1 MLLSIGNWAP
11 QWGHT
16 YLARGRGHQYALK
29 SLAGGS
35 ALVVDGVDYPTP
47 GEHSCHI
54 TLLERQA
61 VVADYTSGTL
71 SLFPLDQEGIPCGA
85 PELLRFFGHGPHPE
99 RQKSPHIHSSW
110 LSPEGDRIVVA
121 DLGSDALYRFAVTDG
136 RLVPASRERFPMPP
150 GCGPRHC
157 AFGRGVLYVATELS
171 DEVLV
176 VAWPGMDLRQRL
188 LVNPLRPGGGGH
200 LVLSPDGH
208 FLYVSSRLQ
217 GDGVATFAVHP
228 DGQLEKVA
236 FTPTGRHP
244 RHFCLSP
251 DGALLMVACRDDNR
265 IQFFDRS
272 ASDGTLSENGLCLE
286 VEKPVYV
293 EAYEED

>member
-35 ALVVDGVDYPTP
+35 ALVVDGVEYSTP

-61 VVADYTSGTL
+61 VVADYPSGTL

-85 PELLRFFGHGPHPE
+85 PELLRFSGHGPHPE
-99 RQKSPHIHSSW
+99 RQTSPHIHSSW

-136 RLVPASRERFPMPP
+136 RLVPASRERFQMPP

-176 VAWPGMDLRQRL
+176 VGWPEMDLRQRL

-200 LVLSPDGH
+200 LVLSPDGR

>member
-1 MLLSIGNWAP
+1 
-11 QWGHT
+11 
-16 YLARGRGHQYALK
+16 
-29 SLAGGS
+29 
-35 ALVVDGVDYPTP
+35 
-47 GEHSCHI
+47 
-54 TLLERQA
+54 
-61 VVADYTSGTL
+61 
-71 SLFPLDQEGIPCGA
+71 
-85 PELLRFFGHGPHPE
+85 
-99 RQKSPHIHSSW
+99 
-110 LSPEGDRIVVA
+110 
-121 DLGSDALYRFAVTDG
+121 
-136 RLVPASRERFPMPP
+136 MPP

-176 VAWPGMDLRQRL
+176 VGWPGMDLRQRL

-200 LVLSPDGH
+200 LVLSPDGR